1 MANLIQSEYTGLL
14 QVHSNKEG
22 LSSGK
27 ELYNNICATCHDSK
41 ADIKYKSIKYAG
53 VVPNLCG
60 DVNTIADYAWHYK
73 KGTRNRYN
81 MAEVMQEKIKT
92 LSKQDFLDTELYI
105 KSLCARLAR
114 SQDANKEAAGK
125 SSQKSSTPKAQK

>member
-14 QVHSNKEG
+14 QVHLNEEG

-27 ELYNNICATCHDSK
+27 ELYNNICAACHGSK
-41 ADIKYKSIKYAG
+41 ADIKYKSI
-53 VVPNLCG
+53 VPNLC
-60 DVNTIADYAWHYK
+60 DVKTIADYVWHYK

-81 MAEVMQEKIKT
+81 MTEIMQEKIKT
-92 LSKQDFLDTELYI
+92 LSRQDFLDTEIYI
-105 KSLCARLAR
+105 KSVCPRLAK
-114 SQDANKEAAGK
+114 SEEANKEAAGK

>member
-14 QVHSNKEG
+14 QVHSNEEG

-27 ELYNNICATCHDSK
+27 ELYNNICAACHGSK
-41 ADIKYKSIKYAG
+41 ADIKYKSI
-53 VVPNLCG
+53 VPNLC
-60 DVNTIADYAWHYK
+60 DVNTIANYAWHYK
-73 KGTRNRYN
+73 KGTRNPYN

>member
-27 ELYNNICATCHDSK
+27 ELYNNICAACHGSK
-41 ADIKYKSIKYAG
+41 ADIKYKGI
-53 VVPNLCG
+53 VPNLC

-114 SQDANKEAAGK
+114 SKDAKKEAKDK
-125 SSQKSSTPKAQK
+125 SRQKSSTPKAQK

>member
-14 QVHSNKEG
+14 QVHLNEEG

-27 ELYNNICATCHDSK
+27 ELYNNICAACHGSK
-41 ADIKYKSIKYAG
+41 ADIKYKSI
-53 VVPNLCG
+53 VPNLC
-60 DVNTIADYAWHYK
+60 DVKTIADYVWHYK

-105 KSLCARLAR
+105 KSLCARLAK
-114 SQDANKEAAGK
+114 SQDAKKEAKDK

>member
-14 QVHSNKEG
+14 QVHSNKEE

-27 ELYNNICATCHDSK
+27 ELYNNICAACHGSK
-41 ADIKYKSIKYAG
+41 ADIKYKSI
-53 VVPNLCG
+53 VPNLC

-81 MAEVMQEKIKT
+81 MTEIMQEKIKT

-105 KSLCARLAR
+105 KSICPRLAK
-114 SQDANKEAAGK
+114 SEEANKEVVGK
-125 SSQKSSTPKAQK
+125 SSQKSSTPKVQK

>member
-1 MANLIQSEYTGLL
+1 MANLIQSEHTGLL

-27 ELYNNICATCHDSK
+27 ELYNNICAACHGSK
-41 ADIKYKSIKYAG
+41 ADIKYKG
-53 VVPNLCG
+53 VVPNLC

-81 MAEVMQEKIKT
+81 MTEIMQEKIKT
-92 LSKQDFLDTELYI
+92 LSRQDFLDTEIYI
-105 KSLCARLAR
+105 KSVCPRLAK
-114 SQDANKEAAGK
+114 SEEAKKEVTGK
-125 SSQKSSTPKAQK
+125 SSQKSSTPKVQK

>member
-1 MANLIQSEYTGLL
+1 MANLIQSEYTGFL

-27 ELYNNICATCHDSK
+27 ELYNNICAACHDSK
-41 ADIKYKSIKYAG
+41 ADIKYKI
-53 VVPNLCG
+53 VVPNLC

-105 KSLCARLAR
+105 KNLCARLAR
-114 SQDANKEAAGK
+114 SQDAKKEAKDK

>member
-27 ELYNNICATCHDSK
+27 ELYNNICAACHGSK
-41 ADIKYKSIKYAG
+41 ADIKYKGI
-53 VVPNLCG
+53 VPNLC

-105 KSLCARLAR
+105 KSICTRLAR
-114 SQDANKEAAGK
+114 SQDAKKEAKDK
-125 SSQKSSTPKAQK
+125 SSQNLALQRRKNEQI

>member
-27 ELYNNICATCHDSK
+27 ELYNNICAACHGSK
-41 ADIKYKSIKYAG
+41 ADIKYKSI
-53 VVPNLCG
+53 VPNLC

-81 MAEVMQEKIKT
+81 MTEVMQEKIKT
-92 LSKQDFLDTELYI
+92 LSRQDFLDTELYI
-105 KSLCARLAR
+105 KSLCEILAR
-114 SQDANKEAAGK
+114 SKDAKKEAKDK

>member
-27 ELYNNICATCHDSK
+27 ELYNNICAACHGSK
-41 ADIKYKSIKYAG
+41 ADIKYKSI
-53 VVPNLCG
+53 VPNLC
-60 DVNTIADYAWHYK
+60 DVKTIADYAWHYK

-81 MAEVMQEKIKT
+81 MTEVMQEKIKT

-114 SQDANKEAAGK
+114 SKDAKKEAKDK
-125 SSQKSSTPKAQK
+125 SRQKSSTPKAQK

>member
-27 ELYNNICATCHDSK
+27 ELYNNICAACHDSK
-41 ADIKYKSIKYAG
+41 ADIKYKSI
-53 VVPNLCG
+53 VPNLC
-60 DVNTIADYAWHYK
+60 DVKTIADYAWHYK

-114 SQDANKEAAGK
+114 SQDAKKEAKDK
-125 SSQKSSTPKAQK
+125 SRQKSSTPKAQK

>member
-14 QVHSNKEG
+14 QVHLNEEG

-27 ELYNNICATCHDSK
+27 ELYNNICAACHGSK
-41 ADIKYKSIKYAG
+41 ADIKYKI
-53 VVPNLCG
+53 VVPNLC

-81 MAEVMQEKIKT
+81 MTEIMQEKIKT
-92 LSKQDFLDTELYI
+92 LSRQDFLDTELYI
-105 KSLCARLAR
+105 KSICPRLAK
-114 SQDANKEAAGK
+114 SEEANKEVAGK
-125 SSQKSSTPKAQK
+125 SNQKSSTPKAQK

>member
-14 QVHSNKEG
+14 QVHLNEEG

-41 ADIKYKSIKYAG
+41 TDIKYKSI
-53 VVPNLCG
+53 VPNLC
-60 DVNTIADYAWHYK
+60 DLNTIADYAWHYK

-81 MAEVMQEKIKT
+81 MTEVMQEKIKT
-92 LSKQDFLDTELYI
+92 LSKQDFLDTEGYI
-105 KSLCARLAR
+105 KSICA
-114 SQDANKEAAGK
+114 AATSDK
-125 SSQKSSTPKAQK
+125 ASQKNNKNTKKQ

>member
-1 MANLIQSEYTGLL
+1 MANLIQSEYTELL
-14 QVHSNKEG
+14 QAHSNKED

-27 ELYNNICATCHDSK
+27 ELYNNICAACHGSK
-41 ADIKYKSIKYAG
+41 ADVKYAG
-53 VVPNLCG
+53 IVPNLC
-60 DVNTIADYAWHYK
+60 DVNTIADYVWHYK

-105 KSLCARLAR
+105 KSICARPAR
-114 SQDANKEAAGK
+114 SKDAKK
-125 SSQKSSTPKAQK
+125 RS

>member
-14 QVHSNKEG
+14 QVHSNEEG

-27 ELYNNICATCHDSK
+27 ELYNNICAACHRSK
-41 ADIKYKSIKYAG
+41 TNIKYKG
-53 VVPNLCG
+53 VVPNLC

-81 MAEVMQEKIKT
+81 MTEIMQEKIKT

-114 SQDANKEAAGK
+114 SQDAKKEAKDK
-125 SSQKSSTPKAQK
+125 SRQKSSTPKAQK

>member
-14 QVHSNKEG
+14 QVHLNEEG

-27 ELYNNICATCHDSK
+27 ELYNNICAACHGSK
-41 ADIKYKSIKYAG
+41 ADIKYKSI
-53 VVPNLCG
+53 VPNLC
-60 DVNTIADYAWHYK
+60 DVKTIADYVWHYK
-73 KGTRNRYN
+73 KGTRNLYN

>member
-27 ELYNNICATCHDSK
+27 ELYNNICAACHGSK
-41 ADIKYKSIKYAG
+41 ADIKYKGI
-53 VVPNLCG
+53 VPNLC

-114 SQDANKEAAGK
+114 SQDAKKEAKDK
-125 SSQKSSTPKAQK
+125 SRQKSSTPKAQK

>member
-27 ELYNNICATCHDSK
+27 ELYNNICAACHGSK
-41 ADIKYKSIKYAG
+41 ADIKYKI
-53 VVPNLCG
+53 VVPNLC
-60 DVNTIADYAWHYK
+60 DVNTIADYVWHYK

-92 LSKQDFLDTELYI
+92 LSKQDFLDIELYI
-105 KSLCARLAR
+105 KSFCVRLAR
-114 SQDANKEAAGK
+114 SQDAKKEAKDK

>member
-14 QVHSNKEG
+14 QVHSNEEG

-27 ELYNNICATCHDSK
+27 ELYNNICAACHGSK
-41 ADIKYKSIKYAG
+41 ADIKYKSI
-53 VVPNLCG
+53 VPNLC
-60 DVNTIADYAWHYK
+60 DVKTIADYVWHYK

-105 KSLCARLAR
+105 KSICARLAR
-114 SQDANKEAAGK
+114 SKDAKKEAEDK

>member
-27 ELYNNICATCHDSK
+27 ELYNNICAACHGSK
-41 ADIKYKSIKYAG
+41 ADIKYKSI
-53 VVPNLCG
+53 VPNLC
-60 DVNTIADYAWHYK
+60 DVKTIADYAWHYK

-81 MAEVMQEKIKT
+81 MTEVMQEKIKT
-92 LSKQDFLDTELYI
+92 LSKQYFLDTELYI

-114 SQDANKEAAGK
+114 SQDAKKEAEDK
-125 SSQKSSTPKAQK
+125 SSQKSSILKEQK

>member
-27 ELYNNICATCHDSK
+27 ELYNNICAACHGSK
-41 ADIKYKSIKYAG
+41 ADIKYKSI
-53 VVPNLCG
+53 VPNLC
-60 DVNTIADYAWHYK
+60 DVKTIADYAWHYK

-81 MAEVMQEKIKT
+81 MTEVMQEKIKT
-92 LSKQDFLDTELYI
+92 LSKQYFLDTELYI

>member
-14 QVHSNKEG
+14 QVHLNEEG

-27 ELYNNICATCHDSK
+27 ELYNNICAACHGSK
-41 ADIKYKSIKYAG
+41 ADIKYKSI
-53 VVPNLCG
+53 VPNLC
-60 DVNTIADYAWHYK
+60 DVNTIANYAWHYK
-73 KGTRNRYN
+73 KGTRNPYN

>member
-14 QVHSNKEG
+14 QVHSNKEE

-27 ELYNNICATCHDSK
+27 ELYNNICAACHGSK
-41 ADIKYKSIKYAG
+41 ADIKYKI
-53 VVPNLCG
+53 VVPNLC

>member
-27 ELYNNICATCHDSK
+27 ELYNNICATCHGSK
-41 ADIKYKSIKYAG
+41 ADIKYKG
-53 VVPNLCG
+53 VVPNLCY
-60 DVNTIADYAWHYK
+60 VNTIANYAWHYK
-73 KGTRNRYN
+73 KGTRNPYN

-125 SSQKSSTPKAQK
+125 SSQKSSAPKAQK

>member
-14 QVHSNKEG
+14 QVHLNEEG

-27 ELYNNICATCHDSK
+27 ELYNNICAACHGSK
-41 ADIKYKSIKYAG
+41 ADIKYKI
-53 VVPNLCG
+53 VVPNLC

-73 KGTRNRYN
+73 KGTRNLYN

-114 SQDANKEAAGK
+114 SQDAKKEAKKEAKDK
-125 SSQKSSTPKAQK
+125 SSQNLALQRRKSE

>member
-14 QVHSNKEG
+14 QVHSNEEG

-27 ELYNNICATCHDSK
+27 ELYNNICAACHGSK
-41 ADIKYKSIKYAG
+41 ADVKYAG
-53 VVPNLCG
+53 VVPNLC
-60 DVNTIADYAWHYK
+60 DVDTIADYAWHYK

-81 MAEVMQEKIKT
+81 MTEIMQEKIKT
-92 LSKQDFLDTELYI
+92 LSRQDFLDTELYI

-114 SQDANKEAAGK
+114 SQDAKKEAKDK
-125 SSQKSSTPKAQK
+125 SRQKSSTPKAQK

>member
-14 QVHSNKEG
+14 QVHSNEEG

-27 ELYNNICATCHDSK
+27 ELYNNICAACHGSK
-41 ADIKYKSIKYAG
+41 ADVKYAG
-53 VVPNLCG
+53 VVPNLC
-60 DVNTIADYAWHYK
+60 DVDTIADYAWHYK

-81 MAEVMQEKIKT
+81 MTEIMQEKIKT

-114 SQDANKEAAGK
+114 SQDAKKEAKGK
-125 SSQKSSTPKAQK
+125 SSQKSSTPKVQK

>member
-27 ELYNNICATCHDSK
+27 ELYNNICAACHGSK
-41 ADIKYKSIKYAG
+41 ADIKYKG
-53 VVPNLCG
+53 VVPNLC

-114 SQDANKEAAGK
+114 SKDAKKEAKDK
-125 SSQKSSTPKAQK
+125 SRQKSSTPKAQK

>member
-27 ELYNNICATCHDSK
+27 ELYNNICAACHGSK
-41 ADIKYKSIKYAG
+41 ADIKYKSI
-53 VVPNLCG
+53 VPNLC

-73 KGTRNRYN
+73 KGTRNLYN

-92 LSKQDFLDTELYI
+92 LSKQDFLDIELYI

-114 SQDANKEAAGK
+114 SKDAKKEAAGK

>member
-27 ELYNNICATCHDSK
+27 ELYNNICAACHGSK
-41 ADIKYKSIKYAG
+41 ADIKYKSI
-53 VVPNLCG
+53 VPNLC

-81 MAEVMQEKIKT
+81 MTEVMQEKIKT

-105 KSLCARLAR
+105 KSICTRLAK
-114 SQDANKEAAGK
+114 SEEANKEVVGK
-125 SSQKSSTPKAQK
+125 SSQKSSAPKAQK

>member
-27 ELYNNICATCHDSK
+27 ELYNNICAACHGSK
-41 ADIKYKSIKYAG
+41 DDIKYKGI
-53 VVPNLCG
+53 VPNLC

-114 SQDANKEAAGK
+114 SQDAKKEAKDK
-125 SSQKSSTPKAQK
+125 SRQKSSTPKAQK

>member
-1 MANLIQSEYTGLL
+1 MANLIQSEHTGLL
-14 QVHSNKEG
+14 QVHLNEEE

-27 ELYNNICATCHDSK
+27 ELYNNICAACHGSK
-41 ADIKYKSIKYAG
+41 ADIRYKSI
-53 VVPNLCG
+53 VPNLC

-81 MAEVMQEKIKT
+81 MTEIMQEKIKT

-105 KSLCARLAR
+105 KSICPRLAK
-114 SQDANKEAAGK
+114 SEEANKEAAGK
-125 SSQKSSTPKAQK
+125 SSQKSSTPKVQK

>member
-1 MANLIQSEYTGLL
+1 MANLIQSEHTGLL

-27 ELYNNICATCHDSK
+27 ELYNNICATCHGSK
-41 ADIKYKSIKYAG
+41 ADIKYKSI
-53 VVPNLCG
+53 VPNLC

-81 MAEVMQEKIKT
+81 MTEIMQEKIKT
-92 LSKQDFLDTELYI
+92 LSKQDFLDTEIYI
-105 KSLCARLAR
+105 KSVCPRLAK
-114 SQDANKEAAGK
+114 SEEANKEAAGK

>member
-14 QVHSNKEG
+14 QVHLNEEG

-27 ELYNNICATCHDSK
+27 ELYNNICAACHGSK
-41 ADIKYKSIKYAG
+41 ADIKYKSI
-53 VVPNLCG
+53 VPNLC

-73 KGTRNRYN
+73 KGTRNPCN

-114 SQDANKEAAGK
+114 SKDAKKEAEDK

>member
-27 ELYNNICATCHDSK
+27 ELYNNICAACHGSK
-41 ADIKYKSIKYAG
+41 ADIKYKG
-53 VVPNLCG
+53 VVPNLC

-73 KGTRNRYN
+73 KGTSNRYN

-114 SQDANKEAAGK
+114 SKDAKKEAAGK

>member
-27 ELYNNICATCHDSK
+27 ELYNNICAACHGSK
-41 ADIKYKSIKYAG
+41 ADIKYKSI
-53 VVPNLCG
+53 VPNLC
-60 DVNTIADYAWHYK
+60 DVKTIANYAWHYK

-114 SQDANKEAAGK
+114 SKDAKKEAAGK

>member
-14 QVHSNKEG
+14 QVHLNEEG

-27 ELYNNICATCHDSK
+27 ELYNNICAACHGSK
-41 ADIKYKSIKYAG
+41 ADIKYKI
-53 VVPNLCG
+53 VVPNLC
-60 DVNTIADYAWHYK
+60 DVNTIANYAWHYK
-73 KGTRNRYN
+73 KGTRNPYN

>member
-14 QVHSNKEG
+14 QVHLNEEG

-27 ELYNNICATCHDSK
+27 ELYNNICAACHGSK
-41 ADIKYKSIKYAG
+41 ADIKYKSI
-53 VVPNLCG
+53 VPNLC
-60 DVNTIADYAWHYK
+60 DVKTVADYAWHYK

-81 MAEVMQEKIKT
+81 MTEVMQEKIKT

-105 KSLCARLAR
+105 KSICPRLAK
-114 SQDANKEAAGK
+114 SEEANKEAAGK
-125 SSQKSSTPKAQK
+125 SNQKSSTAKVQK